1 MVEKPNQEDK
11 DAPGNERKVTS
22 WSVFKESLFNTPT
35 LIVTML
41 YVYIAAIGIVY
52 SWALYRMFGIN
63 IFDYSEIADFLLAAF
78 KNAFALLSIV
88 LIAAIG
94 ATVESFMANRA
105 RRNVELVQRYLEDH
119 KKKLD
124 QLESEESN
132 TTDKQRE
139 AELKQISR
147 IQDEILKD
155 FEEERARSFLHRLFG
170 LPPRP
175 MLISQGRRR
184 GIVTIIISFIILFS
198 SLLLPYYSAGRTASS
213 IKEGKTPEVDVRY
226 RSFSGSAGQVTEPGL

>member
-94 ATVESFMANRA
+94 ATVESLTCSPKTGPVTMRVQQPTIGT
-105 RRNVELVQRYLEDH
+105 RRTLYGQTTLPGADRPQAPPGGGKASCRVHSTGGGQGTRRKRSYLPSLEKPLRRDEHQRSQAPQGAGERECSPQEAACREGAGH
-119 KKKLD
+119 RHPKGGEPGKL
-124 QLESEESN
+124 LSP
-132 TTDKQRE
+132 T
-139 AELKQISR
+139 
-147 IQDEILKD
+147 
-155 FEEERARSFLHRLFG
+155 
-170 LPPRP
+170 
-175 MLISQGRRR
+175 RRR
-184 GIVTIIISFIILFS
+184 AAV
-198 SLLLPYYSAGRTASS
+198 
-213 IKEGKTPEVDVRY
+213 EHVRQ
-226 RSFSGSAGQVTEPGL
+226 RLG